1 MAPGMAHHKVP
12 RIKAFL
18 DNLFSAWA
26 LSSLGIISG
35 LAVEWYASLPSGVS
49 SSQEFQSRAVGFQL
63 EKLFSDRQEGVVF
76 RILKAD
82 HDELERYEKSFRTW
96 CSGRS
101 LQANYDH
108 LEQAISRHF
117 QWRFLGLSSQ
127 VDTRSAKTSAWEEL
141 VDGHYQHLMCLAT
154 LDHLGLKGPKNK
166 KVVYAIV
173 CKEVLYQLSA
183 MYDLDLALATPH
195 LRVDGWSREFL
206 EHKLEGSNLASMST
220 VPLARSEL
228 AGWFQVTVVSH
239 IDGLESLALV
249 KSIQAGSL
257 SSSEVLSHFKGR
269 FEALQGHWILYLHLF
284 SASSWPKLNEY
295 HNVSEQLNSDRPHLS
310 CTSKFTGDTVTFDD
324 YGFYSAMVSALTFMH
339 WRANPDRGS
348 LFFLSRLLALFL
360 VHEQSLLKGLMSYA
374 SAIVLLDLSTVRLSL
389 QQLLSGDILLLTE
402 HFATAVRSVVDMHNL
417 VNTLSVPLA
426 NKYLAKRK
434 WNNQQEVGS
443 CNLAGYL
450 AMAVLPEV
458 RKSKNSW
465 KD

>member
-1 MAPGMAHHKVP
+1 MVHHEVP

-18 DNLFSAWA
+18 DKLFCAWA

-35 LAVEWYASLPSGVS
+35 LAVEWYQSLPVGIS
-49 SSQEFQSRAVGFQL
+49 SSQEFQCREVGHQL
-63 EKLFSDRQEGVVF
+63 QKLFSEPQDGLVLQ
-76 RILKAD
+76 ILKAD
-82 HDELERYEKSFRTW
+82 HVTLQAYEQSYSQW
-96 CSGRS
+96 CSAQA
-101 LQANYDH
+101 LQDNYNY
-108 LEQAISRHF
+108 LEQAASPHL
-117 QWRFLGLSSQ
+117 QWRCIGSRCQLE
-127 VDTRSAKTSAWEEL
+127 TKSANISAWEEL
-141 VDGHYQHLMCLAT
+141 VNSHFQHLIELEA
-154 LDHLGLKGPKNK
+154 LDHLGLKGPKNR

-206 EHKLEGSNLASMST
+206 EHKLEGSNLASMAT

-249 KSIQAGSL
+249 KAILAGSS

-348 LFFLSRLLALFL
+348 LFFLSRFLALFL
-360 VHEQSLLKGLMSYA
+360 VHEQSLLKGLISYA